1 MKKLLLISI
10 GALLSISIF
19 SQDVKNL
26 YLFEFEDESEYV
38 GELISDSPDQVTV
51 KRMDG
56 SVVNIPAYK
65 IIKRTKIDEG
75 QWDENA
81 QELIF
86 PNLHDT
92 RYFFSPSA
100 FALNKGE
107 GYYMNAYWLYWSGQ
121 VGITDRFSVGFGSTF
136 WLSPST
142 LAAKYTIPLTE
153 DLTSAVGWFW
163 IGNPFISS
171 EDENVGR
178 FGKKTWV
185 NMPFAVITKGDK
197 EKNITLGIGYNIK
210 SKDDNPFV
218 LNIGGTYRLSRKIA
232 FVVEGWMLTH
242 SYKEERWVENNM
254 GYDDYYYEHKTS
266 LIMFG
271 GPGIRWFRNKTKK
284 RMFGLGL
291 FNKGQGAS
299 VIDFQLMFFKVD
311 NVERGDEDDVFE
323 FIGPIPMIGTSTK
336 F

>member
-10 GALLSISIF
+10 GALLSINIF

-38 GELISDSPDQVTV
+38 GELISDSPDKVTV

-136 WLSPST
+136 WGVPST
-142 LAAKYTIPLTE
+142 LSAKYTIPLTE

-197 EKNITLGIGYNIK
+197 EKNITLGVGYNIK

-232 FVVEGWMLTH
+232 FVVEGWMLNH
-242 SYKEERWVENNM
+242 SYKEERWEENNSSY
-254 GYDDYYYEHKTS
+254 GAYYDNKTS

-271 GPGIRWFRNKTKK
+271 GPGIRWFRKKTKK
-284 RMFGLGL
+284 RMFGIGLLGR
-291 FNKGQGAS
+291 KGQGAS
-299 VIDFQLMFFKVD
+299 VIDFQVLFFRVD
-311 NVERGDEDDVFE
+311 DGEGTTEML
-323 FIGPIPMIGTSTK
+323 GPIPMIGTSTK

>member
-10 GALLSISIF
+10 GALLSMSIF
-19 SQDVKNL
+19 AQDTKNL

-65 IIKRTKIDEG
+65 IIKRTKIDES

-86 PNLHDT
+86 SNLHDT
-92 RYFFSPSA
+92 RYFFSPTA
-100 FALNKGE
+100 FALESGE
-107 GYYMNAYWLYWSGQ
+107 GYYMNAYYLYWSGQ
-121 VGITDRFSVGFGSTF
+121 VGITDRISVGFGSTF
-136 WLSPST
+136 WGSPAT

-163 IGNPFISS
+163 IGNPFVTS
-171 EDENVGR
+171 EEENIGIY
-178 FGKKTWV
+178 GKKTWV

-197 EKNITLGIGYNIK
+197 EKNITLGVGYNIK
-210 SKDDNPFV
+210 SKDNNPLV
-218 LNIGGTYRLSRKIA
+218 LNIGGTYRLSRQIA
-232 FVVEGWMLTH
+232 FVVEGWMLNH
-242 SYKEERWVENNM
+242 SYKEETWGQGYNHKNN
-254 GYDDYYYEHKTS
+254 S
-266 LIMFG
+266 IVFG
-271 GPGIRWFRNKTKK
+271 GPGIRWFRKKTKK

-299 VIDFQLMFFKVD
+299 VIDFQVMFFRVTDIEGRDKS
-311 NVERGDEDDVFE
+311 ELL
-323 FIGPIPMIGTSTK
+323 GPIPMIGTSTK